1 MDYSALAAY
10 SDWIKPVV
18 YHGCAGPRMKNRFVT
33 TLSGGLLREFPAPE
47 VVQALYSILGY
58 DRVKEPGY
66 DELAKRGH
74 TPDYVYRETKR
85 CVDGVGGKCGV
96 YPGVG
101 FDIPGQAAPS
111 DPKVVYEATH
121 QAFRAGGHG
130 LIISREYD
138 EM

>member
-1 MDYSALAAY
+1 M
-10 SDWIKPVV
+10 
-18 YHGCAGPRMKNRFVT
+18 
-33 TLSGGLLREFPAPE
+33 
-47 VVQALYSILGY
+47 VQALYSILGY

-66 DELAKRGH
+66 DELAKRGL

-85 CVDGVGGKCGV
+85 CVDGVSGKCGV

-111 DPKVVYEATH
+111 EAKVVYEATR
-121 QAFRAGGHG
+121 QAFRAGAQG

-138 EM
+138 EMRVSNLRAVGQAIQDVQRG